1 MDSFL
6 DFLSP
11 EIMDLLNKET
21 SDSEQTLVTGQ
32 VDPAIQQEQL
42 TGHSVHDYNLEPSTK
57 RQKRTFA
64 PRKNEDEVMK
74 AKLSAIPSKTMADTN
89 YGVNVWQ
96 QWCAHI
102 STEYGE
108 EVIPL
113 KEISTQELS
122 TKLSLFVFEVRKQ
135 NGEEFPPNSLLHL
148 VAGIQ
153 RYIRI
158 EGRPSIDF
166 FKDSQFSEFRMC
178 LDAEMKRLRNSGLG
192 SKTKKPSLYR
202 RRGNFMAE
210 RTLGKSNPQAL
221 LDTIWL

>member
-1 MDSFL
+1 
-6 DFLSP
+6 
-11 EIMDLLNKET
+11 MDLLNEET

-42 TGHSVHDYNLEPSTK
+42 TEHSVHDYNLEPPTK

-64 PRKNEDEVMK
+64 PRKNEDEVIK
-74 AKLSAIPSKTMADTN
+74 AKLSAIPSKTMADTK
-89 YGVNVWQ
+89 YCVNVWQ

-108 EVIPL
+108 EVTPL

-122 TKLSLFVFEVRKQ
+122 TKLCLFVFKVRK
-135 NGEEFPPNSLLHL
+135 PTNSLLHL

-192 SKTKKPSLYR
+192 SKTKAFIYR

-210 RTLGKSNPQAL
+210 RTFRKVKSPSSIRYHHGCNEWPL
-221 LDTIWL
+221 LCSEEWKRA

>member
-6 DFLSP
+6 DFLLP
-11 EIMDLLNKET
+11 EIMDLLNEET

-42 TGHSVHDYNLEPSTK
+42 TEHSVHDYNLEPPTK

-74 AKLSAIPSKTMADTN
+74 AKLSAIPSKTMADTK
-89 YGVNVWQ
+89 YCVNVWQ

-108 EVIPL
+108 EVTSEVTPL
-113 KEISTQELS
+113 KEISTQ
-122 TKLSLFVFEVRKQ
+122 VRKQ

-158 EGRPSIDF
+158 EGRPFIDF
-166 FKDSQFSEFRMC
+166 IKDS
-178 LDAEMKRLRNSGLG
+178 GL
-192 SKTKKPSLYR
+192 
-202 RRGNFMAE
+202 FI
-210 RTLGKSNPQAL
+210 SNK
-221 LDTIWL
+221 